1 MTHHATVIV
10 ELRARSTRVGG
21 RAVGPVRAAFT
32 FEYEGLGTPEA
43 AARAALAAAGI
54 VSPCEGLEFERVEV
68 TRR

>member
-21 RAVGPVRAAFT
+21 PVRVAFT